1 MPESVLIQYDKCR
14 MTLSL
19 PAFFDGSSLTNIR
32 KVFKLLSERPT
43 KMHPHLKRLT
53 AFSLRGN
60 CISKRRSN
68 LKKREKKKTI
78 EQTARAAES
87 KVACFGTMAT
97 KEMKAELLFA
107 QRELKK
113 AALEVKRAKSAF
125 ERCGKIKNAYNEF
138 LR

>member
-14 MTLSL
+14 MTLYL
-19 PAFFDGSSLTNIR
+19 PAFFVSSTLENIR
-32 KVFKLLSERPT
+32 KVFKLLSERPHQNAPAFET
-43 KMHPHLKRLT
+43 FDRFFPAWEQHFKMQVELKQ
-53 AFSLRGN
+53 AG
-60 CISKRRSN
+60 
-68 LKKREKKKTI
+68 KKTI

-113 AALEVKRAKSAF
+113 AALEVKRAKSAL
-125 ERCGKIKNAYNEF
+125 ERCGKIKNAYNEI

>member
-19 PAFFDGSSLTNIR
+19 PAFFDGISLTNIR
-32 KVFKLLSERPT
+32 KVFKLLSERPRQNAPAFET
-43 KMHPHLKRLT
+43 FDRFFPAWELHLKT
-53 AFSLRGN
+53 QVE
-60 CISKRRSN
+60 
-68 LKKREKKKTI
+68 LKEAGKKTI

-113 AALEVKRAKSAF
+113 AALDVKRAKSAL
-125 ERCGKIKNAYNEF
+125 ERCGKIKNAYNEI

>member
-1 MPESVLIQYDKCR
+1 MPESVLIQYDKCCL
-14 MTLSL
+14 TLGLPTFFEGSTMGNIKKAFRL
-19 PAFFDGSSLTNIR
+19 LRDRPRQNAPAFETFDRFFPAWEL
-32 KVFKLLSERPT
+32 
-43 KMHPHLKRLT
+43 HLKT
-53 AFSLRGN
+53 QVE
-60 CISKRRSN
+60 
-68 LKKREKKKTI
+68 LKEAGKKTI

-113 AALEVKRAKSAF
+113 AALDVKRAKSAL
-125 ERCGKIKNAYNEF
+125 ERCGKIKNAYNEI

>member
-32 KVFKLLSERPT
+32 KVFKLLSERPHQNAPAFET
-43 KMHPHLKRLT
+43 FDRFFPAWELHLKT
-53 AFSLRGN
+53 QVE
-60 CISKRRSN
+60 
-68 LKKREKKKTI
+68 LKEAEKKTI

>member
-32 KVFKLLSERPT
+32 KVFKLLSERP
-43 KMHPHLKRLT
+43 HQNAP
-53 AFSLRGN
+53 AFETFDRFFLSWEWYLEAEIKLAESAKERAEQN
-60 CISKRRSN
+60 VRS
-68 LKKREKKKTI
+68 
-78 EQTARAAES
+78 AES
-87 KVACFGTMAT
+87 KAACFGTMAT

-113 AALEVKRAKSAF
+113 AALDVKRAKSAL
-125 ERCGKIKNAYNEF
+125 ERCGKIKNAYNEI

>member
-1 MPESVLIQYDKCR
+1 MPESVLIQYDKCQ
-14 MTLSL
+14 MTLYL
-19 PAFFDGSSLTNIR
+19 PTFFDGSSLKNIR
-32 KVFKLLSERPT
+32 KVFKLLSERPHQNAPAFET
-43 KMHPHLKRLT
+43 FDRFFPAWERHLKMWVE
-53 AFSLRGN
+53 
-60 CISKRRSN
+60 
-68 LKKREKKKTI
+68 LKEAGKKTI

-113 AALEVKRAKSAF
+113 AALEVKRTKSAL
-125 ERCGKIKNAYNEF
+125 ERYGKIKNAYNEI